1 MKLSRLTSALVA
13 CAILSSTALPVRAQ
27 DTVPMD
33 HAALAAS
40 YDQDAK
46 DAQQKAASHEVMLG
60 RYKNMPMLPKGSAV
74 NKEQMVKHCQS
85 LVDSYKA
92 TATQASDLASAHRAM
107 ATAK

>member
-13 CAILSSTALPVRAQ
+13 CAVLATAAPPVRAQ
-27 DTVPMD
+27 DTTPMD

-46 DAQQKAASHEVMLG
+46 DAQQKAASHELMLR
-60 RYKNMPMLPKGSAV
+60 RYENMPTLPKGSAV

-85 LVDSYKA
+85 LVDSYKSTAKQA
-92 TATQASDLASAHRAM
+92 TDLASAHRAM
-107 ATAK
+107 AATK

>member
-13 CAILSSTALPVRAQ
+13 CAILATATPPVRAQ
-27 DTVPMD
+27 DTTPMD

-46 DAQQKAASHEVMLG
+46 DAQQKAAAHELMLG
-60 RYKNMPMLPKGSAV
+60 RYQNMPMLPKGSAV

-85 LVDSYKA
+85 LVDSYKSTAKQA
-92 TATQASDLASAHRAM
+92 TDLASAHRSM
-107 ATAK
+107 AAAQ